1 MPKVITAKRL
11 ESEVEKA
18 QEYVRTHIVFPS
30 GLLGLAAM
38 LVGLIGLLAQLI
50 SGSYGLETFA
60 YSSGLLLLGMIV
72 GWAQTRYHKFL
83 LHTFPAYFASR
94 MKTATQRSLHKAKKL
109 PDVTIDHRGK
119 ALVPLWYLLGIALF
133 LGASIWSVS
142 IQALAVVPG
151 FALPW
156 AGFFWAK
163 MFFWKSLVLPPGK
176 KGKKQGR

>member
-18 QEYVRTHIVFPS
+18 QDYVRTHIVFPS
-30 GLLGLAAM
+30 SILGLAGM

-50 SGSYGLETFA
+50 SGSYGIETFA
-60 YSSGLLLLGMIV
+60 YSSALLVMGIVV
-72 GWAQTRYHKFL
+72 GWAQTRYHQFL
-83 LHTFPAYFASR
+83 LRTFPAYFASR
-94 MKTATQRSLHKAKKL
+94 MKTATQRSLHKAKKI
-109 PDVTIDHRGK
+109 PDVTIEHRGK
-119 ALVPLWYLLGIALF
+119 ALIPLWYLLGITLF

-142 IQALAVVPG
+142 TEALAVVPG

-163 MFFWKSLVLPPGK
+163 MFFWKGIVLPPSK
-176 KGKKQGR
+176 KDKK